1 MLKKIIILAITL
13 FSLPELR
20 SQEAEQDSS
29 RFRSMIFRIFSLDR
43 LDPNDY
49 EKGYIFDRIFKR
61 REFHNPINFIPL
73 ELRYG
78 FGYNS
83 GGGFL
88 GLGNMRSAWMT
99 YDNEGVSSFDG
110 GNFSSR
116 IGHQFDVDILK
127 TNLAYYWFGNSWL
140 DMHSGI
146 NLRYSSLLMPSTVPP
161 DWNSAKDTWQLNA
174 KFNAKMFEL
183 GWSQSLILQWFESW
197 FTTYRYTYG
206 IALSQFYEKENS
218 LYGYGPSQS
227 FTFGGRYIIDRGMGN
242 RFSVGLDFKFTSTSI
257 SKIKDSKDVTPIRSF
272 SIQTA
277 GLYATASVFF
287 GGRQTKGDLGKSYY
301 YAKDYILAKRY
312 LDEFIEE
319 SPNHANIESALKLS
333 VESDRKIPYQI
344 MRQGLSFDERGMV
357 VRAIEKY
364 IRAKA
369 LADTLL
375 ADVIDDRVREIT
387 YREIDRAERWLYSG
401 ETDTA
406 IAHVTMATSWYPE
419 LSHHIDRFKV
429 YNFMSKGEQLYK
441 IGLYDRALKYFN
453 AAQKINPTLDFEIA
467 THKFRIASDLL
478 VTADTLR
485 DLNSLKF
492 VIFALEETQRLTGS
506 LSSANKKTLDLLK
519 KKMLAKEE
527 HEIRKKIDYRLEKD
541 KRDKSVVKPIYIG
554 MMTSEVEAIMGK
566 PFEVITNNNS
576 KNNQLWIYKYQDK
589 RSVMLT
595 FTNYKLIKIED

>member
-1 MLKKIIILAITL
+1 MMKKTIFTL
-13 FSLPELR
+13 FILFSFPDLK

-29 RFRSMIFRIFSLDR
+29 RFRSMIFRIFSLNR
-43 LDPNDY
+43 IDPNDY
-49 EKGYIFDRIFKR
+49 ERGYIFDRIFKR
-61 REFHNPINFIPL
+61 REFHNPVNFIPL

-88 GLGNMRSAWMT
+88 GLGNLKSTWMS
-99 YDNEGVSSFDG
+99 YENEAISNFNG
-110 GNFSSR
+110 GNLSSR
-116 IGHQFDVDILK
+116 LGHQFDIDILK

-146 NLRYSSLLMPSTVPP
+146 NLRYSSLLIPSAIPS
-161 DWNSAKDTWQLNA
+161 DWNAAKDSWQLNA
-174 KFNAKMFEL
+174 KFNARMFEM

-206 IALSQFYEKENS
+206 IALSQFYVEENS
-218 LYGYGPSQS
+218 PYGYGPSQS
-227 FTFGGRYIIDRGMGN
+227 FTLGARYIIDRKLIN

-257 SKIKDSKDVTPIRSF
+257 NKVKDPKDITPIKGF
-272 SIQTA
+272 KVQTA

-301 YAKDYILAKRY
+301 YAKDYILARRY
-312 LDEFIEE
+312 LQEFIDE
-319 SPNHANIESALKLS
+319 SPNHASIKSAIELS
-333 VESDRKIPYQI
+333 VKSERKIPYQI
-344 MRQGLSFDERGMV
+344 MRQGMSFDERGMV

-364 IRAKA
+364 VRAKA

-375 ADVIDDRVREIT
+375 ADVIEDRIREIT
-387 YREIDRAERWLYSG
+387 YREIERAEKWLYAGDS
-401 ETDTA
+401 DTA

-419 LSHHIDRFKV
+419 LSYHVDRFKV
-429 YNFMSKGEQLYK
+429 FNYMTKGEQLYK

-453 AAQKINPTLDFEIA
+453 TAQKINPKLDFEIA

-506 LSSANKKTLDLLK
+506 LSPANIKTLDMLK
-519 KKMLAKEE
+519 KKMIMQEE
-527 HEIRKKIDYRLEKD
+527 YEIRKKINIKLEREKIN
-541 KRDKSVVKPIYIG
+541 KSLKKSINIG
-554 MMTSEVEAIMGK
+554 MTVSEVETIMGK
-566 PFEVITNNNS
+566 PFEVVSNNRLRS
-576 KNNQLWIYKYQDK
+576 NQLWIYKYQDK
-589 RSVMLT
+589 STVTLT
-595 FTNYKLIKIED
+595 FNNYKLIKIEN